1 MLPIINFNINTS
13 VFYLG
18 TDRTL
23 SYPSNIYNIPCN
35 DTLYSND
42 SFITAQLH
50 GEVIGF
56 VTLAMKDVQTGELL
70 LNYPVGVIRQRG
82 QVKDDVSS

>member
-1 MLPIINFNINTS
+1 MLPIINFNINSS

-35 DTLYSND
+35 DTLSSND
-42 SFITAQLH
+42 SFITAQLR

-70 LNYPVGVIRQRG
+70 LNYPVGVIRPLAQA
-82 QVKDDVSS
+82 KDSVSK